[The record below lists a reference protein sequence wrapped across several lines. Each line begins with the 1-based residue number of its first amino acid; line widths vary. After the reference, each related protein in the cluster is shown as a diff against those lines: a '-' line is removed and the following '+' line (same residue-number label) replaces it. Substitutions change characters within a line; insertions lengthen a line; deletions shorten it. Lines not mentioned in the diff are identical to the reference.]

1 MASDIKNQPPSRPG
15 EASSELSGE
24 TGKSSAGEDGYQ
36 FITEK
41 RKKKPLNVRRAVG
54 RIFFTIF
61 LAVLF
66 GAVAS
71 VVFFE
76 IDRRLMPKNQ
86 RTLIDLAEV
95 LPSLSAPVRE
105 VLPVVS
111 GAELP
116 EAEPLEPLEPLSENL
131 AESTVTVELPENR
144 DNVSEND
151 AGAVPSSPI
160 INNNI
165 TERVSL
171 NIQDY
176 RGLYGELYQSASR
189 AGLSLV
195 TVTGTRS
202 DTDWFE
208 NEYEASDQSS
218 GLIVADNGRELLILA
233 DGNSFD
239 NAERL
244 SVEFADGTRA
254 EGQKGHSD
262 PNTGLMIIGVH
273 LTDISDETMSNIRK
287 AVFGN
292 SSLSS
297 LVGEPC
303 IAIGSPL
310 GTASVAYGF
319 VTSNSRSVSKIDR
332 NVHLLT
338 TDIYGSN
345 LASGVIVNYSGL
357 VLGVITTKDTP
368 SDTSNLITAYAISD
382 IRDVIEKLSNASSL
396 SRLGIYGTNVT
407 EEAQTKYN
415 VPLGA
420 FVTEIVMDSPAMEAG
435 IQSGDVITKLGT
447 EPIASFEDY
456 TAAIDNAHP
465 GDNVVVTVRR
475 RFREEFEEMT
485 FDANIDEL

>member
-1 MASDIKNQPPSRPG
+1 MSPNKDKMPLSQ
-15 EASSELSGE
+15 EASNEPQGNPAE
-24 TGKSSAGEDGYQ
+24 GDGYQ

-41 RKKKPLNVRRAVG
+41 RKKKPVNKRRAIG
-54 RIFFTIF
+54 RIFFTLF

-66 GAVAS
+66 GAVAFL
-71 VVFFE
+71 VFWE
-76 IDRRLMPKNQ
+76 LNRRLMPQTRN
-86 RTLIDLAEV
+86 TIIDLKEV
-95 LPSLSAPVRE
+95 LPALSAPVRE
-105 VLPVVS
+105 VLPAVS
-111 GAELP
+111 SAELP
-116 EAEPLEPLEPLSENL
+116 ETEPEELLSENT
-131 AESTVTVELPENR
+131 AETVPDKEISENTGG
-144 DNVSEND
+144 VSENIVD
-151 AGAVPSSPI
+151 SVSSSPI

-218 GLIVADNGRELLILA
+218 GLIVADNGRELLILS
-233 DGNSFD
+233 DGNSID
-239 NAERL
+239 RAERL

-254 EGQKGHSD
+254 EGRAGKSD
-262 PNTGLMIIGVH
+262 PNTGLMIIGVE
-273 LTDISDETMSNIRK
+273 LSDISDETMTTIRK

-292 SSLSS
+292 SSVST

-332 NVHLLT
+332 NLRLLT
-338 TDIYGSN
+338 TDIYGST

-368 SDTSNLITAYAISD
+368 ADTSNLISAYAISD
-382 IRDVIEKLSNASSL
+382 IRDVIEKLSNSS
-396 SRLGIYGTNVT
+396 SQSCLGIYGTDVT
-407 EEAQTKYN
+407 EEAQKKYN
-415 VPLGA
+415 VPMGA
-420 FVTEIVMDSPAMEAG
+420 FVTEIVLDSPAMEAG

-447 EPIASFEDY
+447 ESVSSFEDY
-456 TAAIDNAHP
+456 TAAIDNTHP
-465 GDNVVVTVRR
+465 GDNIVVTVERR
-475 RFREEFEEMT
+475 SRDEFEEMT
-485 FDANIDEL
+485 FDARIDEL